1 MKRYESPEAVEIGNA
16 DEVIQGAKVS
26 MFLDQIN
33 HTDYDDV
40 EGSVVDVDE

>member
-26 MFLDQIN
+26 TFLDQIN
-33 HTDYDDV
+33 HTDFDDV